1 MLEKLLS
8 LLIHAKAG
16 AVSGVVLLG
25 AAGALVSVSAQNGVT
40 TITITQA
47 SPSPS
52 ASASPVRPA
61 PASLEPAETPPQN
74 SLTSPTQTN
83 ACSDQEQA
91 VALQVQR
98 VQSAFKT
105 SRMELLKL
113 RGQRSEAVLELANAT
128 LEQIRRAATKA
139 IEATVTCTI
148 NDDDEDEADADEST
162 TSVDSDSEETN
173 DDEGDSAKATS
184 PIVFSGTDP
193 KAIADQAILAMHAA
207 IDIAK
212 SAAVSTPK
220 PTHSPEQRKHESSDS
235 EHDD

>member
-8 LLIHAKAG
+8 LLIHVKAG

-91 VALQVQR
+91 VALQIQR
-98 VQSAFKT
+98 VQTAFKT

-113 RGQRSEAVLELANAT
+113 RGQRSKAVLELANAT

-139 IEATVTCTI
+139 IEATVTCTT
-148 NDDDEDEADADEST
+148 NDDDEDDADADEST
-162 TSVDSDSEETN
+162 TSVDSASEDES
-173 DDEGDSAKATS
+173 DDDDGAKATS